1 MLQERV
7 VLVEAALLPIGA
19 GHVCSSRGCWPC
31 GGWLA
36 SGMLVGSAGL
46 GSRVGFI
53 GYSVQCV
60 AAVVELPALNTLT
73 CWLTVILY
81 FSLLYN
87 FFLFQICQL
96 ILEYHSYI
104 FSSLLFPLKIF
115 IWILIHF
122 KNLTCFVYEYQSWNV
137 SSVWYFTPISS
148 SCEAFLPLTGAFVS
162 VLLYPRFMLFFSGI
176 RGTKLPEAILPS
188 VQTWAWWG
196 NKHAVCLSYL
206 LWLSSCFGSCS
217 RLYCMHVSFLSLC
230 LPYSSYPFFSPL
242 LFSFSISV
250 VLICKWGW
258 LPNF

>member
-162 VLLYPRFMLFFSGI
+162 VLLYPRFMLFFFRDQGYWTTWGHSTQCANLGMM
-176 RGTKLPEAILPS
+176 GKQACCLSQLPS
-188 VQTWAWWG
+188 LAQ
-196 NKHAVCLSYL
+196 LL
-206 LWLSSCFGSCS
+206 LWLLLSTLLHACEFS
-217 RLYCMHVSFLSLC
+217 LSL
-230 LPYSSYPFFSPL
+230 SPL
-242 LFSFSISV
+242 FFLPILFPSSFF
-250 VLICKWGW
+250 LF
-258 LPNF
+258 NFCCSHL

>member
-1 MLQERV
+1 MLQERA

-162 VLLYPRFMLFFSGI
+162 VRLYPRFMLFFFRDQG
-176 RGTKLPEAILPS
+176 
-188 VQTWAWWG
+188 
-196 NKHAVCLSYL
+196 Y
-206 LWLSSCFGSCS
+206 
-217 RLYCMHVSFLSLC
+217 
-230 LPYSSYPFFSPL
+230 
-242 LFSFSISV
+242 
-250 VLICKWGW
+250 
-258 LPNF
+258 